1 MRLRL
6 TFLLLII
13 SLFAS
18 CSKFRNQD
26 YTLQEKVGQL
36 ILIGFRGLEL
46 DENPQFLEQIKTCH
60 PGGIILYDYDVPNS
74 QFQRNIE
81 SPQQVQNLVE
91 ELQSA
96 SHLPLFIAIDQEG
109 GKVVR
114 LKEKMGFQASVSAQ
128 YLGDLD
134 QLDSTQYYASAYA
147 KQLKDLGINMNFA
160 PVVDVNVNPNCP
172 IIGKIERSFSADPAI
187 VAKHAA
193 IFINTYRENG
203 IVSSLKHYPGHGSS
217 QNDSHLG
224 FTDVSSTWQEIEL
237 EPYKILIDSGLV
249 DMVMTAHVFN
259 EFWDARYPATLSDNM
274 IRKHLR
280 NQLGYQGIV
289 ISDDMCMGAI
299 EQNYSL
305 KNSIELALRA
315 DVDLFIFSNNGKTY
329 DPDLLPKVT
338 QIIIDLVKEGKVSE
352 ERINSSFNR
361 VIQLKNQY
369 RF

>member
-6 TFLLLII
+6 TLFLLII
-13 SLFAS
+13 SLFTS
-18 CSKFRNQD
+18 CSNFRNSD

-36 ILIGFRGLEL
+36 ILIGFRGLHL
-46 DENPQFLEQIKTCH
+46 QENPEFLKQIKENH
-60 PGGIILYDYDVPNS
+60 PGGIILYDFDVPS
-74 QFQRNIE
+74 GTPLRNIQT
-81 SPQQVQNLVE
+81 PDQVRTLID
-91 ELQSA
+91 ELQNA
-96 SHLPLFIAIDQEG
+96 SKIPLFIAIDQEG

-114 LKEKMGFQASVSAQ
+114 LKQKMGFQASVSSQ
-128 YLGDLD
+128 YLGDIND
-134 QLDSTQYYASAYA
+134 PDSTRFYAEAYA
-147 KQLKDLGINMNFA
+147 QQLKDLGINMNFA

-172 IIGKIERSFSADPAI
+172 IIGKIERSFSADPDI
-187 VAKHAA
+187 VAKHAS
-193 IFINTYRENG
+193 IFINTYREYG

-237 EPYKILIDSGLV
+237 EPYKLLIDSGLV

-305 KNSIELALRA
+305 ENSIELALRA
-315 DVDLFIFSNNGKTY
+315 DVDLFIFSNNSSNY
-329 DPDLLPKVT
+329 DPQLLPKVT
-338 QIIIDLVKEGKVSE
+338 QIIVNLVKEGKISE